1 MQERTKTMIDR
12 KTPRLLRFAAVAML
26 FIGVAACDEA
36 TTPDDDVMRSLPCNL
51 AEEECAGL
59 PAAAEAVVLLESLD
73 VDVERVD
80 VELVEDV
87 DEAEDAASVGDRSID
102 DLTSELPPP
111 EEQRWTCNGGD
122 GVMCCCLWDGPEWGC
137 YCN

>member
-1 MQERTKTMIDR
+1 MNARMNSR
-12 KTPRLLRFAAVAML
+12 SLRLAALAVL
-26 FIGVAACDEA
+26 WLGVAACDEA
-36 TTPDDDVMRSLPCNL
+36 STPDDDVARSLPCDL
-51 AEEECAGL
+51 VEEDCAAL
-59 PAAAEAVVLLESLD
+59 PAAADAVVLLESLH

-87 DEAEDAASVGDRSID
+87 DALEDGASVSDRSID

-111 EEQRWTCNGGD
+111 EEQRWVCNGGD